1 MSDTDKPHDEAEPEF
16 IELDES
22 EAPEVVEATAPE
34 PEPTA
39 PKTRRRAPGAPHTV
53 VVAAPRTVAADPPV
67 SSHPLLTAA
76 EVAEA
81 KAKARAKLDKER
93 RLAAMK
99 AVEDAETERLK
110 REEGLVTG
118 DGAKDEMVDIT
129 LDLAPFTEKIVL
141 NSVPYWHSFTYPVPR
156 HVADTLRDI
165 QAQGWKH
172 QDEIDGKGL
181 AQHYQANR
189 RTHIKQVGRAIG
201 VAGAPKSFAAEELR
215 A

>member
-22 EAPEVVEATAPE
+22 EAPEVVEAAAPAPE
-34 PEPTA
+34 PADT
-39 PKTRRRAPGAPHTV
+39 PKTRRRPPA
-53 VVAAPRTVAADPPV
+53 VAKDEPAPRTVAADPPV

-81 KAKARAKLDKER
+81 KAKARSKLDKER